1 MSFDRDRLQRA
12 TDRAVKHLLAQRNVA
27 GHWGGELST
36 SALSTATAV
45 MALYQFSKPSPAH
58 SRQTHVC
65 RSLIE
70 RGIGWL
76 LANQNPDGGWG
87 DTSQSF
93 SNISTTMLCHAT
105 LVATRL
111 IGADASFATLSQNK
125 LVTREEAIVRSA
137 AYIDKVG
144 SIPAL
149 IARYGKDQTFSVPIL
164 THCALAGLVPWTRV
178 PRLPFELA
186 CIPAS
191 WYAMARFPV
200 VSYALPALIAIGQV
214 RHHHGKTWN
223 PVTRTLRWL
232 ARDRSLKVLEKIQPP
247 NGGFLEAAPLTS
259 FVCMSLASMG
269 LTDHPVVQRGIDF
282 LIKSV
287 RPDGSWPIDTNLAT
301 WVTTLAVNALGED
314 LPEAARSPVLQWL
327 LDQQYKVTH
336 PYTNAAPGGWAWT
349 DLPGGVP
356 DADDT
361 PGAILAVRRLDRT
374 DERVEPEQRA
384 SDVSRGC
391 QDGVVHHGDT
401 EARREEISGQPSAT
415 SHQPEEA
422 HRLQPVGLLLNS
434 QPSTLN
440 AQPPSSPCLRASVV
454 NQSVEDATELGVRW
468 LLGLQ
473 NRDGGFPTFCRG
485 WGTLPFDRSSPDITA
500 HCLRAIRS
508 EMGPYP
514 EDGDLESWFIE
525 NPPIRYRK
533 YIALKWGF
541 AFLRRVQR
549 PNGSWLPLWFGNQ
562 HVSHDENP
570 VYGTS
575 RVLRAFRDC
584 GCWNDQARRGAE
596 WLRSVQNLDGGW
608 GGDAGA
614 PSTIEE
620 TALALEALLDAPQTL
635 SPSPS
640 PRGRGEP
647 EGSTPNPQRSTLNDR
662 LARGVEWLIERVED
676 GTWTTPSP
684 IGFYFAKLWYHE
696 ALYPVVWTV
705 AALRKASAR
714 DMLPKH
720 SP

>member
-1 MSFDRDRLQRA
+1 MTLVDQGRLHRA
-12 TDRAVKHLLAQRNVA
+12 RNIAVAHLLAQRNA
-27 GHWGGELST
+27 TGHWGGELST

-45 MALYQFSKPSPAH
+45 MALHQFSSHRVTGVNQPSRPI
-58 SRQTHVC
+58 V

-70 RGIGWL
+70 GGIGWL

-105 LVATRL
+105 LVATRDF
-111 IGADASFATLSQNK
+111 GADASFTTLAQNQ
-125 LVTREEAIVRSA
+125 LVTREDAIARGA
-137 AYIDKVG
+137 ASIEMAG
-144 SIPAL
+144 GIPAL
-149 IARYGKDQTFSVPIL
+149 IARYGKDKTFSVPIL
-164 THCALAGLVPWTRV
+164 THCALAGLVPWAKV

-214 RHHHGKTWN
+214 RHHHGPTWN
-223 PVTRTLRWL
+223 PITRALRWL

-269 LTDHPVVQRGIDF
+269 LTDHPVVLRGIDF
-282 LIKSV
+282 LVKSV

-314 LPEAARSPVLQWL
+314 LPQEARPSILKWL
-327 LDQQYKVTH
+327 LDQQYQVTH

-361 PGAILAVRRLDRT
+361 PGAILALQRLETREKRR
-374 DERVEPEQRA
+374 EPE
-384 SDVSRGC
+384 
-391 QDGVVHHGDT
+391 DT
-401 EARREEISGQPSAT
+401 EPEASAPGD
-415 SHQPEEA
+415 SA
-422 HRLQPVGLLLNS
+422 
-434 QPSTLN
+434 
-440 AQPPSSPCLRASVV
+440 
-454 NQSVEDATELGVRW
+454 VEHGIRW
-468 LLGLQ
+468 LIDLQ

-500 HCLRAIRS
+500 HCLRAIHAWLN
-508 EMGPYP
+508 PPKP
-514 EDGDLESWFIE
+514 EDDLDSMWLCGLSDFQYQAHQAISRGE
-525 NPPIRYRK
+525 
-533 YIALKWGF
+533 
-541 AFLRRVQR
+541 AFLSKVRR

-562 HVSHDENP
+562 HVPSDENP

-575 RVLRAFRDC
+575 RVLRAFADLAVTDPDI
-584 GCWNDQARRGAE
+584 WSIHAQRGAD
-596 WLRSVQNLDGGW
+596 WLYSIQNPDGGW

-614 PSTIEE
+614 PSTVEE
-620 TALALEALLDAPQTL
+620 TALALDALLDAPQTL
-635 SPSPS
+635 
-640 PRGRGEP
+640 
-647 EGSTPNPQRSTLNDR
+647 NPQPSTLNDP
-662 LARGVEWLIERVED
+662 LSRGVEWLIARVED
-676 GTWTTPSP
+676 GTWTTPTP
-684 IGFYFAKLWYHE
+684 IGFYFAKLWYYE

-705 AALRKASAR
+705 AALRKAVHR
-714 DMLPKH
+714 P
-720 SP
+720 